1 VLTVVKSAKFCELTE
16 GRLAAHAQTGLYS
29 LGCTS
34 KALLKWVL
42 YSSDK
47 ALSLGF
53 ESVIYER
60 SIFKQI
66 TTKYY

>member
-34 KALLKWVL
+34 AELLKLVL
-42 YSSDK
+42 YSST
-47 ALSLGF
+47 STLGL
-53 ESVIYER
+53 
-60 SIFKQI
+60 IFKSGPSE
-66 TTKYY
+66 KSVFRVKSY